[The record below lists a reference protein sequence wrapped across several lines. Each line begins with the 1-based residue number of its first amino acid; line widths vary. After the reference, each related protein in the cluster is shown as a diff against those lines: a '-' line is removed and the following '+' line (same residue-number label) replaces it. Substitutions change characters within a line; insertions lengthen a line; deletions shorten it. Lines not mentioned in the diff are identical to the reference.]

1 MVLDSPSMEETQLV
15 DDSDC
20 DDKTRTG
27 LCEYEDEVVL
37 DSEDEEVNG
46 SRILTV
52 RNISSD
58 QKCAA
63 G

>member
-1 MVLDSPSMEETQLV
+1 MEETQLV
-15 DDSDC
+15 DVSDC

-27 LCEYEDEVVL
+27 LCEFEDEVVL
-37 DSEDEEVNG
+37 DSEDEEEEVNG
-46 SRILTV
+46 SRISTV
-52 RNISSD
+52 GNISSD